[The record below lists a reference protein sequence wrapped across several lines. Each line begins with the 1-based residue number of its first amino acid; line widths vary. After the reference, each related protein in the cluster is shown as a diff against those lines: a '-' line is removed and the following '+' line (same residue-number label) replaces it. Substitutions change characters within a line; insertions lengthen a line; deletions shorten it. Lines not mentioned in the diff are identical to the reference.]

1 MGQYTQRER
10 RIELYDTQ
18 PVPVSMR
25 RASAIS
31 EVTEIAD
38 QDTAVL
44 KTRKGQHR
52 QRHLPSY
59 HPTRFAIANRALDI
73 ADRLT
78 GGRAEWIQRLFSYLF
93 VGGIAAIIN
102 LITLQLMLNWLDGAG
117 LPFSHRVHYVIA
129 FAVATEVSILANFI
143 PNDRVTSSHLPG
155 HSRSWLQRCARFH
168 VTCTGGI
175 IVTFAVSSLLH
186 LVFKVPALPSQ
197 AVALIIATA
206 FNFTFHHLFTYRHKP
221 ATAL

>member
-102 LITLQLMLNWLDGAG
+102 LITLQLTLNLLA
-117 LPFSHRVHYVIA
+117 PASFAYEIKYNIA
-129 FAVATEVSILANFI
+129 FLVATEVSIMANFI
-143 PNDRVTSSHLPG
+143 PNDRITFSHLAG
-155 HSRSWLQRCARFH
+155 HSRSWIQRCARFH
-168 VTCTGGI
+168 VTCTGGV
-175 IVTFAVSSLLH
+175 IVTYAVANLLH
-186 LVFKVPALPSQ
+186 LVLKVPALPSQ
-197 AVALIIATA
+197 AVALVIATA

-221 ATAL
+221 ATVL